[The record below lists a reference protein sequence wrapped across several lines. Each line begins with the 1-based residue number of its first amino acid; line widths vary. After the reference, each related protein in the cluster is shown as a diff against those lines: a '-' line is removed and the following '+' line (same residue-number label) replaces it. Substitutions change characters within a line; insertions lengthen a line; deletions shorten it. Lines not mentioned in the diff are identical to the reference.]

1 MINIS
6 SAEGW
11 NDVITSY
18 LQVNSLLLFCFFGVW
33 EQSAY
38 GVVPPQ

>member
-18 LQVNSLLLFCFFGVW
+18 LQVDSLLFCFSGVW
-33 EQSAY
+33 EQSVY